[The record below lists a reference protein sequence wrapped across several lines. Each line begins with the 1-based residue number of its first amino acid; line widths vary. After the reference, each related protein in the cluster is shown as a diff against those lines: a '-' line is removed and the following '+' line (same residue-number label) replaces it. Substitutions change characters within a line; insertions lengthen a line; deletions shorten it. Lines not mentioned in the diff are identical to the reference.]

1 MFRKKDLARFR
12 RHLRRRPV
20 PPARQTWPVLCEAPC
35 QGLAGETV
43 SSWASFM
50 SISFLSAVIGIGLN
64 KPRAS
69 SQSIAPPC
77 AFQNAAPGAR
87 SVPHA
92 ARTAFPV
99 TALLTGLPLRCAGHA
114 GPRVLPAPP
123 APPLP
128 PSPPPSFSSSRT
140 CFPRTTLALDHAG
153 DAPHLRLDRSS
164 SDLRVTRDS

>member
-1 MFRKKDLARFR
+1 M
-12 RHLRRRPV
+12 P
-20 PPARQTWPVLCEAPC
+20 
-35 QGLAGETV
+35 GLSGRDRELVGEFHV
-43 SSWASFM
+43 DFVFKRS
-50 SISFLSAVIGIGLN
+50 VIGIGLN

-99 TALLTGLPLRCAGHA
+99 TALLTGLPLRCVGHA

-128 PSPPPSFSSSRT
+128 PSPSPSFSSSRT

-153 DAPHLRLDRSS
+153 DARTYGWTGARPI
-164 SDLRVTRDS
+164 